1 MIRDNRVSR
10 RTAIR
15 SASVGA
21 AALALGVTPA
31 FASSRP
37 RLVPGN
43 PTEALERLMAGNQ
56 RFVRGETEA
65 PRRSIDRVR
74 ELSSGQAPYA
84 ALLGCADSRVPIEIL
99 FDEGFGDLFSVRVA
113 GNVATPEEI
122 ASLEYAVGVLGSKL
136 VVVLGHTSCG
146 AVTAAVQGDAVPGQI
161 SALFQHIAPNLSEGA
176 SVEQAIEENVRHQV
190 RVLSSASP
198 VIRDAVRSGDVAVKG
213 AIYSL
218 SDGEV
223 RLLD

>member
-1 MIRDNRVSR
+1 MTLNSSVSR
-10 RTAIR
+10 RTLIR
-15 SASVGA
+15 SAGAGA
-21 AALALGVTPA
+21 AALALGVAPVAATP
-31 FASSRP
+31 RP
-37 RLVPGN
+37 RLVADTPD
-43 PTEALERLMAGNQ
+43 EALNRLMAGNP
-56 RFVRGETEA
+56 RFLNGEAEA

-113 GNVATPEEI
+113 GNVATREEI

-176 SVEQAIEENVRHQV
+176 SVERAIEENVRHHA
-190 RVLSSASP
+190 RVLSLGQPCDSRRRAL
-198 VIRDAVRSGDVAVKG
+198 R
-213 AIYSL
+213 
-218 SDGEV
+218 
-223 RLLD
+223 